1 MMRLGSAIVALAALV
16 AAGCSTI
23 VAARRA
29 QRAAEPAASGE
40 QAAAGRVS
48 LAGRGLAGLVDF
60 ALTNRPQIARARLAV
75 EDERL
80 ALRALAADAPLA
92 SSTPWTALAASVG
105 AGFGGSESSQ
115 DFHEAKRIHGGTA
128 SASLSLDLL
137 IWDFGR
143 YNARASA
150 QRERV
155 LAAELD
161 LAAAGYTVFKEVVDT
176 YFDLLERDAL
186 LVVACTNELEFA
198 VHLEQAERALEA
210 GEVQELDV
218 LRARLDLSVAKE
230 KTLSASNAVA
240 TAFAKLACALGLDA
254 SLVEREDVLPR
265 MEDPLRFVMQGFAAT
280 TDGSDEV
287 YAFARTN
294 SPAMQVTRAKL
305 RAASAAVDAAV
316 ADLMPEVSVS
326 ASLSWTDP
334 MWALKWGVSA
344 VQSLFQGLRR
354 TTAVDRA
361 RVALEQAETDVAA
374 AEHTL
379 SRDLELAVAARDNA
393 AEARLRAED
402 SLRQAL
408 ENFAVV
414 RSKFEL
420 GEANRVDFGD
430 AVAAL
435 SSSVGG
441 VVSAFYSGQV
451 AEADLF
457 RLAGVYPVYDE
468 KAVVAS
474 DAINK
479 LEEGK

>member
-1 MMRLGSAIVALAALV
+1 MRLKSAIVALAALV

-198 VHLEQAERALEA
+198 LHLEQAERSLEA
-210 GEVQELDV
+210 G
-218 LRARLDLSVAKE
+218 
-230 KTLSASNAVA
+230 
-240 TAFAKLACALGLDA
+240 
-254 SLVEREDVLPR
+254 
-265 MEDPLRFVMQGFAAT
+265 
-280 TDGSDEV
+280 
-287 YAFARTN
+287 
-294 SPAMQVTRAKL
+294 
-305 RAASAAVDAAV
+305 
-316 ADLMPEVSVS
+316 
-326 ASLSWTDP
+326 
-334 MWALKWGVSA
+334 
-344 VQSLFQGLRR
+344 
-354 TTAVDRA
+354 
-361 RVALEQAETDVAA
+361 
-374 AEHTL
+374 
-379 SRDLELAVAARDNA
+379 
-393 AEARLRAED
+393 
-402 SLRQAL
+402 
-408 ENFAVV
+408 
-414 RSKFEL
+414 
-420 GEANRVDFGD
+420 
-430 AVAAL
+430 
-435 SSSVGG
+435 
-441 VVSAFYSGQV
+441 
-451 AEADLF
+451 
-457 RLAGVYPVYDE
+457 
-468 KAVVAS
+468 
-474 DAINK
+474 
-479 LEEGK
+479 